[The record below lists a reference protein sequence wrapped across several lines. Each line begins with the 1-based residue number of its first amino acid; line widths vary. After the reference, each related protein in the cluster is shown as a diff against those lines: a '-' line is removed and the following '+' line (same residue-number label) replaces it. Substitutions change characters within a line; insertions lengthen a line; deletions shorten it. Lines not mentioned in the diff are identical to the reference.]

1 MEIATREN
9 AWKAYDQKDFDVAA
23 KLWEQLIRTASSDME
38 RDSFRYDYGYT
49 LVGLKR
55 FDEARSIYEQLYEKI
70 SSHIYIHQIG
80 MVERE
85 AGNYV
90 MAAELFKQEQTM
102 LAIEDNLA
110 IAANLYEQALIESL
124 IGELS
129 LAFDLA
135 NQCLVVSMTTED
147 KIMHGCAYRLL
158 GDLLRLDFPDKAR
171 IHYYKSRKSFEDA
184 GDQIACGE
192 IDQRVNEMTT

>member
-1 MEIATREN
+1 MTIATKEN
-9 AWKAYDQKDFDVAA
+9 AWEAYDQKNFDVAA
-23 KLWEQLIRTASSDME
+23 KLWEQLIKTASNDME

-55 FDEARSIYEQLYEKI
+55 FDEASSIYEQLYEKT

-90 MAAELFKQEQTM
+90 RAAKLFKQEQAM
-102 LAIEDNLA
+102 LATEDNLA
-110 IAANLYEQALIESL
+110 IAANLYEQALVESF
-124 IGELS
+124 IGEPS
-129 LAFDLA
+129 LALDLA
-135 NQCLVVSMTTED
+135 NHCLVVSMTTED
-147 KIMHGCAYRLL
+147 KITHGCAYRLL

-171 IHYYKSRKSFEDA
+171 INYHKSRKSFEDA
-184 GDQIACGE
+184 GDQIACEE
-192 IDQRVNEMTT
+192 IDQRVAEMTT

>member
-1 MEIATREN
+1 MTIATKEN
-9 AWKAYDQKDFDVAA
+9 AWKAYDQQDFNLAA
-23 KLWEQLIRTASSDME
+23 KLWKQLIKTASNEME
-38 RDSFRYDYGYT
+38 RDSFRYGYGYT
-49 LVGLKR
+49 LVRLKR
-55 FDEARSIYEQLYEKI
+55 FEEARAIYQRFYEKTN
-70 SSHIYIHQIG
+70 SHIFIHQIG

-90 MAAELFKQEQTM
+90 RAAELFKQEQAM
-102 LAIEDNLA
+102 LATEDNLA

-124 IGELS
+124 IGEPS
-129 LAFDLA
+129 LALDLA
-135 NQCLVVSMTTED
+135 NHCLVVSMTTED

-171 IHYYKSRKSFEDA
+171 INYHKSRKSFEDA